1 MAQINQNELNQ
12 CELMLKNLLNIDNN
26 IRRGAETQLQKFLQ
40 DNKSKEL
47 LSLYASQILLT
58 STDLSV
64 CTYCAIL
71 IRKIFIVSEDQIS
84 NEITK
89 VLSNE
94 NKQLLKQNILNAL
107 INTKDK
113 NLRKKISDAIINIFI
128 SLKENEEKWDE
139 FLKFIIN
146 NFYLDFNESN
156 IDKFELSLY
165 LLSNVYSEAYEELK
179 EGIPIFLKCFNVYFQ
194 SNNISLKAKTVE
206 CINELLSSCIEKKE
220 IKQFKEFI
228 FYILQTTLF
237 CLDNKDNENL
247 KICLESLND
256 LANSEPKILR
266 KNFNDIFILMGKI
279 IENKE
284 IDD

>member
-71 IRKIFIVSEDQIS
+71 IRKIFIVNEDQIS
-84 NEITK
+84 NDITK
-89 VLSNE
+89 FFSKE
-94 NKQLLKQNILNAL
+94 NKQLLKNNILNAL
-107 INTKDK
+107 INTKNK
-113 NLRKKISDAIINIFI
+113 NLRKKISNAIINVFI

-146 NFYLDFNESN
+146 NFYLEFNENN

-165 LLSNVYSEAYEELK
+165 LLSNIYSEAYDELK

-206 CINELLSSCIEKKE
+206 CINELLCSSLEKKE
-220 IKQFKEFI
+220 VKQFKEFI

-237 CLDNKDNENL
+237 CLENKDNENL

-256 LANSEPKILR
+256 LANSQPKILR

>member
-1 MAQINQNELNQ
+1 MSQINQSELNQ
-12 CELMLKNLLNIDNN
+12 CELMLKNLLNSDNN
-26 IRRGAETQLQKFLQ
+26 IRKNAEIQLQKFLL

-71 IRKIFIVSEDQIS
+71 IRKIFIVSEDVIS

-89 VLSNE
+89 FFSNE
-94 NKQLLKQNILNAL
+94 NKQLLKKNIINAL

-113 NLRKKISDAIINIFI
+113 NLRKKISDAIINVFI

-139 FLKFIIN
+139 LLKFIIN
-146 NFYLDFNESN
+146 NFYLEFNESN

-165 LLSNVYSEAYEELK
+165 LLSNIYSEAYEELK

-206 CINELLSSCIEKKE
+206 CINEL
-220 IKQFKEFI
+220 
-228 FYILQTTLF
+228 
-237 CLDNKDNENL
+237 
-247 KICLESLND
+247 
-256 LANSEPKILR
+256 
-266 KNFNDIFILMGKI
+266 
-279 IENKE
+279 
-284 IDD
+284 